1 MNPFTHAVIENILKI
16 PKGRISTYGR
26 IAELSGNPRAA
37 RQVSRIL
44 STMSDKYK
52 LPWYRVINSQGRL
65 SLKPGMGYEEQRQL
79 LEAEGIEFDLHGNID
94 LRRYIV

>member
-1 MNPFTHAVIENILKI
+1 MNPFTLAVIDNISKI

-44 STMSDKYK
+44 STMSDRYK
-52 LPWYRVINSQGRL
+52 LPWYRVINSQGRI
-65 SLKPGMGYEEQRQL
+65 SLKPGMGYDEQRRL
-79 LEAEGIEFDLHGNID
+79 LEDEGVEFDLQGNVD
-94 LRRYIV
+94 LKKYIV

>member
-16 PKGRISTYGR
+16 PKGRVSTYGR

-79 LEAEGIEFDLHGNID
+79 LEAEGVEFDLHGNID